1 MNFIKFLKEH
11 HNQYDFL
18 ENTSK
23 MVESRKF
30 MVILLFHTPTAKN
43 HRRVMRFLE
52 NMCFLKKHHNQYDI
66 FLENKYILKKYHN

>member
-30 MVILLFHTPTAKN
+30 MLILLFRTPTAKN
-43 HRRVMRFLE
+43 HIKESCLSLE
-52 NMCFLKKHHNQYDI
+52 NMSSLK
-66 FLENKYILKKYHN
+66 